1 MTKQLEK
8 YKIKI
13 SIFVNFIVFFMIF
26 FTWLSFF
33 YFQYLKEKNY
43 IDNKKH
49 HIIKHINNIKN
60 FKKVIDKLND
70 MSILW
75 IVNDIVPW
83 KIDNKI
89 LKNFFLSK
97 YVYIKK
103 NWFVEY
109 KNFDIEDCKNKLE
122 CIHINKK
129 KYQIVVWIKKN
140 QTNYVKNIIWYALFS
155 FFVSILFFPIIYW
168 IVSRLTKPIENN
180 FEFMK
185 NFVNNAW
192 HELKTPIANISL
204 SSQILKQK
212 WTYDNEIVD
221 DIIEESNNI
230 SKLIDTL
237 LQMSIL
243 SKFENKENINIK
255 EIIEKILNE
264 YKLELEWFK
273 IDKQIDN
280 VYKKINPFH
289 IEILLRNLIK
299 NAIKYNNEKK
309 YIKIS
314 LNKDKLSIE
323 NSWKE
328 IKNGEKKKIF
338 ELFYRIEKNK
348 TWYGLGLAIVKK
360 IVDINKW
367 KIKVESKN
375 GINKFIINF

>member
-83 KIDNKI
+83 KIDNRLLNK
-89 LKNFFLSK
+89 FFMSK

-129 KYQIVVWIKKN
+129 KYQIVV
-140 QTNYVKNIIWYALFS
+140 
-155 FFVSILFFPIIYW
+155 
-168 IVSRLTKPIENN
+168 
-180 FEFMK
+180 
-185 NFVNNAW
+185 
-192 HELKTPIANISL
+192 
-204 SSQILKQK
+204 
-212 WTYDNEIVD
+212 
-221 DIIEESNNI
+221 
-230 SKLIDTL
+230 
-237 LQMSIL
+237 
-243 SKFENKENINIK
+243 
-255 EIIEKILNE
+255 
-264 YKLELEWFK
+264 
-273 IDKQIDN
+273 
-280 VYKKINPFH
+280 
-289 IEILLRNLIK
+289 
-299 NAIKYNNEKK
+299 
-309 YIKIS
+309 
-314 LNKDKLSIE
+314 
-323 NSWKE
+323 
-328 IKNGEKKKIF
+328 
-338 ELFYRIEKNK
+338 
-348 TWYGLGLAIVKK
+348 
-360 IVDINKW
+360 
-367 KIKVESKN
+367 
-375 GINKFIINF
+375 